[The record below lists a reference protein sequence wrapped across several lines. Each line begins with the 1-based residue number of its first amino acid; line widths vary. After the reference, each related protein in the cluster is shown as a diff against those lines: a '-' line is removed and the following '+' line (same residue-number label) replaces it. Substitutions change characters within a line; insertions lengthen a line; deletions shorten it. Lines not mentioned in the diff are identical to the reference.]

1 MINRS
6 LIERIFSAASI
17 ERWNDHPRPIQF
29 TELAKQ
35 AHKMIIAYVIAR
47 HEEDQGTTIQWHAL
61 IEGGIFEFLHR
72 VILTD
77 IKPPVFHKLMG
88 HKIERDKL
96 NLWVIDRF
104 KHELESLRPQLL
116 ERFRDYL
123 LDESPSIHLERRI
136 LKAAHY
142 LATKWE
148 FDYIYEWSRPLYGI
162 EGTRD
167 EINRQIKEHDDLGA
181 VKTMLLGRELPDSQ
195 KGIYGFIA
203 LVGQLR
209 FQKRWAQ
216 TPRVPETSVLG
227 HLLIVAILSYFM
239 SIEIGACP
247 RRLYNNFYGG
257 LFHDLPEVLTRDI
270 ISPVKNSV
278 EGLDDLIKEYE
289 RQAMEEKIYP
299 LIPIDWRP
307 EIRYFTEDEFCNRIW
322 LEGDKIPTNLE
333 DRELDS
339 SQNKDEYNP
348 IDGKIIEACDKLSAF
363 VEASL
368 SMRTG
373 ITSPALDE
381 AKRKLYSRYANKK
394 LYGFPVGQLFDFFW

>member
-1 MINRS
+1 MISRS
-6 LIERIFSAASI
+6 LIEKVFSAASI
-17 ERWNDHPRPIQF
+17 ERWNDHPRPVQF

-47 HEEDQGTTIQWHAL
+47 EEEDHGTSIDWHTL

-77 IKPPVFHKLMG
+77 IKPPVFHKLMA
-88 HKIERDKL
+88 HRSERYKL
-96 NLWVIDRF
+96 NSWVVERLRSDIEALSTDFFNRF
-104 KHELESLRPQLL
+104 QH
-116 ERFRDYL
+116 YL
-123 LDESPSIHLERRI
+123 LYNPESNKERKI
-136 LKAAHY
+136 LRAAHY

-148 FDYIYEWSRPLYGI
+148 FDYIYEWSKPLYGI
-162 EGTRD
+162 DATRD
-167 EINRQIKEHDDLGA
+167 EINRQIEEHNDLRA
-181 VKTMLLGRELPDSQ
+181 VQTMLMNRELPDTQ
-195 KGIYGFIA
+195 KGIYGFTA

-216 TPRVPETSVLG
+216 TPRIPQTSVLG
-227 HLLIVAILSYFM
+227 HLLIVAILSYFIA
-239 SIEIGACP
+239 IEIGACP
-247 RRLYNNFYGG
+247 RRQYNNFYGG

-289 RQAMEEKIYP
+289 QQAMEEKIYP
-299 LIPIDWRP
+299 LLPSGWRR
-307 EIRYFTEDEFCNRIW
+307 EIRYFTENEFSNRIW
-322 LEGDKIPTNLE
+322 PNDQPSPQIFLSEEMENSL
-333 DRELDS
+333 
-339 SQNKDEYNP
+339 NKNEFNP
-348 IDGKIIEACDKLSAF
+348 VDGKIIEVCDKLSAF

-373 ITSPALDE
+373 ITSQALDE

-394 LYGFPVGQLFDFFW
+394 LYGFPIGMLFDFFW